1 MRARNTAALAVV
13 ALTLLAFG
21 VGLLAR
27 PRGARTSSDE
37 RPSSFLA
44 GPGGTRGLLEATRA
58 LGIEVRRFR
67 ERPRELTRLAD
78 GTPQLFA
85 IIGPS
90 VPFSAP
96 ERTPVL
102 SFNRQADLLLAGERA
117 EQLMRCYGYRV
128 KPRLFDS
135 VPALPAGATAGA
147 GPATPWV
154 RAELEATHERVYTDS
169 TRGFDVG
176 RTSCTVPPIRAIDTL
191 LRSRTRRPIALR
203 IWRADVDHRV
213 ILLADER
220 LLSNRSLRRS
230 DAGPFALRLLQG
242 ASGARYRRVV
252 FEEYHHGFGAQG
264 SLAGAAVD
272 WSRRSPWGWVAW
284 QLAAVGLLALLFGAV
299 RFGPPRPG
307 IVRARRSPLEH
318 VRALAVALSA
328 TRGHDEAIGA
338 IVRGLRRR
346 LSVGSVRS
354 GRSEWRE
361 WLGQIERSSLSL
373 DGQSALASLS
383 ELTRPGQPSA
393 SVLRAANA
401 VEDLWRDLSP

>member
-1 MRARNTAALAVV
+1 MRARNTAALAIA
-13 ALTLLAFG
+13 ALALLAFG

-37 RPSSFLA
+37 RPSTFLA
-44 GPGGTRGLLEATRA
+44 GPGGARGLLEATRA

-102 SFNRQADLLLAGERA
+102 SFNRQADLLLAGESA

-128 KPRLFDS
+128 KRRVFDS
-135 VPALPAGATAGA
+135 LPALPPRSVA

-169 TRGFDVG
+169 ARLFDVG
-176 RTSCTVPPIRAIDTL
+176 RSSCTVPPIRAIDTL
-191 LRSRTRRPIALR
+191 LASRTGRPVALR
-203 IWRADVDHRV
+203 LLRADLDRRV
-213 ILLADER
+213 ILLADEE
-220 LLSNRSLRRS
+220 LLRNRSLRRT
-230 DAGPFALRLLQG
+230 DAGPFALRLVQG
-242 ASGARYRRVV
+242 RYRRVV

-264 SLAGAAVD
+264 SLAGAALD
-272 WSRRSPWGWVAW
+272 WSRHSPWGWVAW
-284 QLAAVGLLALLFGAV
+284 QLALVGLLALLFGAI
-299 RFGPPRPG
+299 RFGPARPG
-307 IVRARRSPLEH
+307 IARVRRSPLEH

-328 TRGHDEAIGA
+328 ARGHDEAIGA

-346 LSVGSVRS
+346 LSVGTVRS
-354 GRSEWRE
+354 AGSEWRE
-361 WLGQIERSSLSL
+361 WLGQL
-373 DGQSALASLS
+373 DRGGLTPGAQEALARLG
-383 ELTRPGQPSA
+383 ELTRPEQPSA

-401 VEDLWRDLSP
+401 VEDLWQELRP